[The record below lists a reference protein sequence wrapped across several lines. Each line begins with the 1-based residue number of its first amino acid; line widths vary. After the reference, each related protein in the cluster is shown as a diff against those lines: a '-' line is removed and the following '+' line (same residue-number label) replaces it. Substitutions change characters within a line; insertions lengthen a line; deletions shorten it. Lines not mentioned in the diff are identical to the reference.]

1 MDIPLGA
8 VAEKTASKT
17 GDAPTLTYDKTEWA
31 TVYDLQH
38 RIAYFG
44 TYGDLTIRKV
54 DLNKVDFGGK
64 TIQHLPMPTTF
75 QALDVTPGANL

>member
-1 MDIPLGA
+1 M

-17 GDAPTLTYDKTEWA
+17 GGATTLTYDKTEWA

-38 RIAYFG
+38 RIAYFR

-54 DLNKVDFGGK
+54 DLTKVDFGGK
-64 TIQHLPMPTTF
+64 TIQHLPMPTTL
-75 QALDVTPGANL
+75 QTQDVTPAASL